1 MIVSIRNHMATLIAF
16 IVALL
21 IAGILLL
28 TSGSDALQAFAILF
42 WGALTTPGRIADM
55 VMLMSPLLLCAIGLS
70 ISFAAGQ
77 YNLGIEGQMTVG
89 GIAAMGVLR
98 FYVQGD
104 APYVYWLLALVMGMI
119 AGMLWA
125 LLVASLKRY
134 THVSEIFAG
143 LGLNFVA
150 LGAALYL
157 VFGPWKRPGVAS
169 MSGTVPLAEILWLP
183 TLPATRLAWITPLIA
198 CVVLV
203 IIWRILRHSQ
213 WGLQVRACGL
223 SPQASMRMGIPAT
236 LRTFQAMAMCGALAG
251 LAGALQ
257 ILGVYHA
264 LVPNVASGIGLMG
277 LLVALLVRADIRFV
291 PVVAFFFAV
300 ITSGSIQLPLSLSI
314 DSSIS
319 GVLQGLIVL
328 AILVSRAVRKEGQS

>member
-1 MIVSIRNHMATLIAF
+1 MNVTIRSQLTT
-16 IVALL
+16 IVALGAAL
-21 IAGILLL
+21 LVTAVLLL
-28 TSGSDALQAFAILF
+28 TSGSDVLRAFAILF
-42 WGALTTPGRIADM
+42 WGALTSPSRIADM

-70 ISFAAGQ
+70 VSFSAGQ

-89 GIAAMGVLR
+89 GVAAMAVLR
-98 FYVQGD
+98 MYTEGQ
-104 APYVYWLLALVMGMI
+104 APYLYWLCAVL
-119 AGMLWA
+119 AGMLMGVLWA

-150 LGAALYL
+150 LGASLYL

-169 MSGTVPLAEILWLP
+169 MSGTEPLADMLWLP
-183 TLPATRLAWITPLIA
+183 TLAGTRLAWLTPIIA
-198 CVVLV
+198 LVALVVV
-203 IIWRILRHSQ
+203 WRILRQSH

-223 SPQASMRMGIPAT
+223 SPQASTRMGIPAT
-236 LRTFQAMAMCGALAG
+236 RRTFQAMALCGALAG

-257 ILGVYHA
+257 IVGVYHA

-291 PVVAFFFAV
+291 PVVAFFFAI
-300 ITSGSIQLPLSLSI
+300 ITSGSIQLPLSLST

-328 AILVSRAVRKEGQS
+328 AMIVSRALTKEGQS

>member
-1 MIVSIRNHMATLIAF
+1 MNVTIRSHMTT
-16 IVALL
+16 IVALGAAL
-21 IAGILLL
+21 LVTAVLLL
-28 TSGSDALQAFAILF
+28 TSSSDVLHAFAILF
-42 WGALTTPGRIADM
+42 WGALTSPSRIADM

-70 ISFAAGQ
+70 VSFSAGQ

-89 GIAAMGVLR
+89 GVAAMGLLR
-98 FYVQGD
+98 MYAEGQ
-104 APYVYWLLALVMGMI
+104 APYLYWLFAII
-119 AGMLWA
+119 AGMLMGLVWA
-125 LLVASLKRY
+125 LLVAALKRY

-150 LGAALYL
+150 LGASLYL

-169 MSGTVPLAEILWLP
+169 MSGTEPLADILWLP
-183 TLPATRLAWITPLIA
+183 TLAGSRLAWLTPLIA
-198 CVVLV
+198 LIALAVV
-203 IIWRILRHSQ
+203 WRILRQSH

-223 SPQASMRMGIPAT
+223 SPLASTRMGIPAT
-236 LRTFQAMAMCGALAG
+236 RRTFQAMALCGALAG

-257 ILGVYHA
+257 IIGVYHA

-291 PVVAFFFAV
+291 PVVAFFFAI

-328 AILVSRAVRKEGQS
+328 AVIVSRALTKEGQS